1 MTVVTDAA
9 KKMTASQCQI
19 RMRAGFVWLNKMGAV
34 LLIVLGVVIVAEDYD
49 ECLILNFIEK
59 SD

>member
-19 RMRAGFVWLNKMGAV
+19 RMRAGFVWLNKTGAV
-34 LLIVLGVVIVAEDYD
+34 LLIVLGVVIAAEDYD
-49 ECLILNFIEK
+49 EC
-59 SD
+59 